1 MEAVIMDGL
10 RMVWLL
16 LEGQRRKLIKYT
28 YYLKEQLRIRRTPV
42 FQLTT
47 TSYDRPFLLPGA
59 EALPSIQLFE
69 RELGRRF
76 ETAED
81 RRRWSEE
88 GARSIVYVKLALKFH
103 TLKFHCNFTAISLKL
118 QPPSADFKQFRF

>member
-28 YYLKEQLRIRRTPV
+28 YYLKEQFRIRRTPV

-47 TSYDRPFLLPGA
+47 TSYDRPFLLQSK
-59 EALPSIQLFE
+59 LRFCY
-69 RELGRRF
+69 GRRS
-76 ETAED
+76 
-81 RRRWSEE
+81 RRIHGS
-88 GARSIVYVKLALKFH
+88 ALGF
-103 TLKFHCNFTAISLKL
+103 
-118 QPPSADFKQFRF
+118 